1 MRLVFAAFVLATP
14 GEGERGYVWKHKR
27 SCLKNRG
34 IKKELPLG
42 IQASNF
48 MSHVELT
55 MVNPPRYGK
64 QTDSS

>member
-1 MRLVFAAFVLATP
+1 M
-14 GEGERGYVWKHKR
+14 E
-27 SCLKNRG
+27 NRG
-34 IKKELPLG
+34 IEKEPPLG